1 MQAQNAA
8 GPTAV
13 GTRFFGF
20 YHAYCLMMH
29 MLGNLFVGQIAIK
42 KQESCSGSVV
52 DKHRDS
58 LVYIEFA
65 LFKRLQSL
73 CIRGQQ

>member
-1 MQAQNAA
+1 VQAQNAA

-42 KQESCSGSVV
+42 KTGVLQWQCS
-52 DKHRDS
+52 R
-58 LVYIEFA
+58 
-65 LFKRLQSL
+65 QTP
-73 CIRGQQ
+73 